1 MLKIFAGNK
10 FIPVLRTIKSEQ
22 IIFTTMTTQITS
34 TEKVVKMLMI
44 KGSYFAMDL
53 IANRETEKA
62 FLFNVLNTVSG
73 ENRDFWIPKSVLSKN
88 DNEWVMPSWFVQKQ
102 FAPIA

>member
-10 FIPVLRTIKSEQ
+10 FIPVFRPIKSEQ
-22 IIFTTMTTQITS
+22 TIFTTMTTQITS
-34 TEKVVKMLMI
+34 TEKVAKMLMI

-73 ENRDFWIPKSVLSKN
+73 ENRDFWIPKSVIK
-88 DNEWVMPSWFVQKQ
+88 ERQ
-102 FAPIA
+102 